1 MIHWQIQDFG
11 KKSSITGRDFKD
23 GSEIVC
29 LLYKNT
35 SDGELLRID
44 LEKAEYDQLIEED
57 DLILL
62 GKWSRIYSY
71 KRKMVSKEER
81 KLSAESLFI
90 SLYDSEIDSEMC
102 SDSFKERNL
111 LKYLFALSLE
121 RNRILKS
128 MPLNK
133 NVLNQD
139 FVHIKTK
146 QVFNVP
152 IENINRDN
160 VAKIEAAIGDLL
172 V

>member
-1 MIHWQIQDFG
+1 
-11 KKSSITGRDFKD
+11 
-23 GSEIVC
+23 
-29 LLYKNT
+29 
-35 SDGELLRID
+35 
-44 LEKAEYDQLIEED
+44 
-57 DLILL
+57 
-62 GKWSRIYSY
+62 
-71 KRKMVSKEER
+71 
-81 KLSAESLFI
+81 
-90 SLYDSEIDSEMC
+90 
-102 SDSFKERNL
+102 
-111 LKYLFALSLE
+111 
-121 RNRILKS
+121 

>member
-11 KKSSITGRDFKD
+11 KQSSITGRDFKD

-29 LLYKNT
+29 LLYKNN
-35 SDGELLRID
+35 SDGELLRVD
-44 LEKAEYDQLIEED
+44 LEKAEYNQLKEKD
-57 DLILL
+57 NLILL
-62 GKWSRIYSY
+62 GKWSRIYSC
-71 KRKMVSKEER
+71 KKKIVSKEER

-90 SLYDSEIDSEMC
+90 SLYDSEMC
-102 SDSFKERNL
+102 SDSLKERNL